1 MPPYTPQRIK
11 ELRRRAGLSQEAF
24 AQALNVT
31 TSTVTKWESG
41 KATPRSK
48 AALAALAAFERGVAL
63 RVPTS

>member
-41 KATPRSK
+41 KATPRTL
-48 AALAALAAFERGVAL
+48 AALAALAAFERDHVFAG
-63 RVPTS
+63 PD